1 MEQLP
6 IRHLEARLDGAVLAV
21 EGEVETIEPSPIP
34 DGFSLRSPNYQLAV
48 VRVASVLKGKCG
60 ERVNILFPT
69 NPAPPWRTAPR
80 LKEHQNAVF
89 ILRHLLVAGFPKGVK
104 LSGSRSG
111 YEVSVPSEEL
121 DYHPHSLGSGNVEIT
136 ALAVHSNAFESE
148 TVRAICLAASDTG
161 SPGAKAESE
170 LALDLQLHL
179 AGALPRVS
187 VEGTADRKRSAG
199 PSGNLLYAHLQR
211 LSQVASGRLFGLHFH
226 WVGSGVAGT

>member
-1 MEQLP
+1 M
-6 IRHLEARLDGAVLAV
+6 
-21 EGEVETIEPSPIP
+21 
-34 DGFSLRSPNYQLAV
+34 
-48 VRVASVLKGKCG
+48 
-60 ERVNILFPT
+60 
-69 NPAPPWRTAPR
+69 
-80 LKEHQNAVF
+80 
-89 ILRHLLVAGFPKGVK
+89 
-104 LSGSRSG
+104 SGSRSG

-199 PSGNLLYAHLQR
+199 PSGNPLYAHLQR
-211 LSQVASGRLFGLHFH
+211 LSQVAGEGLFGRHFHRFSCGIAGTRSSGRQRHSWRWH
-226 WVGSGVAGT
+226 DHSGQEGRRQPRLQRPQESQRR